1 MELLIFTA
9 KFLIF
14 LKRLTA
20 AFFIRLIFKP
30 SRFVL
35 RLFFYKI
42 IVKIYGAYLSAIK
55 KLGWPGFK
63 KSFFLFLLSH
73 KLTHVAVFTLA
84 VVLIFINLT
93 TRAHANSTAETAGK
107 TILAGIIESEFEN
120 PEEEQLIEEFF
131 DQEASISPTQ
141 QSYLENLSG
150 LQSQPTVNTGP
161 IDEYAES
168 KNISDEDEMSG
179 LFFDGSALIKS
190 DTASVN
196 AKRVRKEIIYY
207 TVASGDTVS
216 TMAREYGIS
225 VNTILWENNL
235 SAYSMLRPGNKITI
249 LPISGVRHEVAR
261 GDNLEKIA
269 AKYNI
274 GKDDII
280 NANENINFVS
290 LALGEKIIIPGGKKY
305 SYTRY
310 EPRSVSGFKALTDL
324 ADLIKK
330 PRDAKPTTGNKMAWP
345 TVGYRITQYYSWRHH
360 ALDIANKIGTPL
372 YAADAGVIEVI
383 GWGRGY
389 GNQIVINHGGGKK
402 TRYGHLSKFYTQKGQ
417 SVNKGEVIGAM
428 GSTGWSTG
436 PHLHF
441 EIIIDGIKYNPLNY
455 IK

>member
-1 MELLIFTA
+1 ME
-9 KFLIF
+9 
-14 LKRLTA
+14 
-20 AFFIRLIFKP
+20 
-30 SRFVL
+30 
-35 RLFFYKI
+35 
-42 IVKIYGAYLSAIK
+42 
-55 KLGWPGFK
+55 K

-249 LPISGVRHEVAR
+249 LPISGVRH
-261 GDNLEKIA
+261 
-269 AKYNI
+269 
-274 GKDDII
+274 
-280 NANENINFVS
+280 
-290 LALGEKIIIPGGKKY
+290 
-305 SYTRY
+305 
-310 EPRSVSGFKALTDL
+310 
-324 ADLIKK
+324 
-330 PRDAKPTTGNKMAWP
+330 
-345 TVGYRITQYYSWRHH
+345 
-360 ALDIANKIGTPL
+360 
-372 YAADAGVIEVI
+372 
-383 GWGRGY
+383 
-389 GNQIVINHGGGKK
+389 
-402 TRYGHLSKFYTQKGQ
+402 
-417 SVNKGEVIGAM
+417 
-428 GSTGWSTG
+428 
-436 PHLHF
+436 
-441 EIIIDGIKYNPLNY
+441 
-455 IK
+455 